1 VQLKGGLGQP
11 DRGSSE
17 RLPVEES
24 HMGHSGQA
32 LGPSSVQSLGKGAGA
47 VLYPGKPWPLL
58 DIGRW

>member
-1 VQLKGGLGQP
+1 
-11 DRGSSE
+11 
-17 RLPVEES
+17 
-24 HMGHSGQA
+24 MGHSGQA